1 MPNLGE
7 LMVIAVNVR
16 NGKIEKVV
24 GVEQGNITNINT
36 ALDNYGFPAEEIK
49 NYSEVEKELT
59 SKPTDRCAFML
70 HTTSSPGCTWVFQD
84 GWWRR
89 VCN

>member
-1 MPNLGE
+1 MEKKLGQ
-7 LMVIAVNVR
+7 LMVVTMDVDS
-16 NGKIEKVV
+16 GKITRVV
-24 GVEQGNITNINT
+24 GVETQNIANITT
-36 ALDNYGFPAEEIK
+36 ALDNYGFPAEEVK
-49 NYSEVEKELT
+49 NYLEIEKEL

-70 HTTSSPGCTWVFQD
+70 HTHSSPGCSWVFQD